1 MGIYCNPEIGKFEW
15 LEKNAI
21 AISKEQAI
29 EFQNKRK
36 NNDYVILCHVVNGPY
51 GIFTAL
57 AVMYSNYEL
66 ECFTDENDNRPK
78 CFFLANYKDVEEICP
93 EIKNYF

>member
-15 LEKNAI
+15 FEKNAI
-21 AISKEQAI
+21 AISKKQAI

-36 NNDYVILCHVVNGPY
+36 NNDYVILCHVDNGM
-51 GIFTAL
+51 FTAL

-66 ECFTDENDNRPK
+66 EYFTTRNDGRPK
-78 CFFLANYKDVEEICP
+78 SFFLANYEDVEKLCP